1 MNSVNFIKKLLNEE
15 YIDPEEIFMLLVEEL
30 QEHSLEANLSD
41 LIIRST
47 LGKERGNQKSSS
59 LKT

>member
-1 MNSVNFIKKLLNEE
+1 MNFIKKLLNEE
-15 YIDPEEIFMLLVEEL
+15 YIDPEEIFMLLVEKL

>member
-1 MNSVNFIKKLLNEE
+1 MNSMNFIKKLLNEE
-15 YIDPEEIFMLLVEEL
+15 YIDPEEIFMLLVEE
-30 QEHSLEANLSD
+30 HSLEADLSD